1 MDLSTHACWEKYGD
15 SESEISN
22 ENDKESN
29 LTLACDMQIM
39 KENMDQ
45 LIMENPIDKGLKKI
59 RKKINLEKPN
69 KRIRR
74 LIQFKLEQYGLNQE
88 VKEVQTHVIDDTS
101 NRNQELP
108 YVDIR
113 LGRGSRCKKNPTSLL
128 IDSGSQLNILKNKD
142 IREIISR
149 SQITPSLMVITT
161 ASGSTKTAVIGTAR
175 LTCHFKNEEGAL
187 LTEEVEFTIVRDDT
201 PLSYGILG
209 IPFLRR
215 TSSTLK
221 FEEGKTTLETQL
233 QNYKGQVLEAR
244 IPCRGANEYEVI
256 CIVKEISNAIQENCL
271 SFNHQR

>member
-1 MDLSTHACWEKYGD
+1 
-15 SESEISN
+15 
-22 ENDKESN
+22 
-29 LTLACDMQIM
+29 MQIM
-39 KENMDQ
+39 KENIDQ